1 MGKLPIQWEHS
12 MLLNNSTTIDIV
24 GTKTSVPTRVLH
36 NELIS
41 QGKSQESVVRVAT
54 HASSLSFMLCT
65 CFVEATENKYPLF
78 EIGLEI
84 KKKLKNNN

>member
-12 MLLNNSTTIDIV
+12 TLLNNSTTIDVV

-41 QGKSQESVVRVAT
+41 QGQSQDLVVRVTT
-54 HASSLSFMLCT
+54 HASSLSFLLCASSA
-65 CFVEATENKYPLF
+65 EAMENKYSLFDIGF
-78 EIGLEI
+78 EI
-84 KKKLKNNN
+84 KND